1 MGYFENSKI
10 NIIKHL
16 PLWIGLTTFVIILGI
31 LLFFTRGLNWG
42 IDFTGGTL
50 VEYRLGKSIGNVGE
64 VRELLK
70 EFNLEKALLQKIEDN
85 GVIIR
90 VKDLPATTRDAITAK
105 LARVFGKAELV
116 RQEFIGPVIGAELRR
131 AAIVATLLG
140 LIAQVIYITI
150 RFKFDMAV
158 AADIALLHDI
168 LVVIA
173 AFSLTQKEINTPFI
187 AILLTVVG
195 YSINDTVVI
204 FDRIRENLKLRPKDS
219 QETFPKLVNRSLLET
234 MTRSINT
241 VLTTVMAV
249 LVVYFL
255 GGSAIKD
262 FAFGL
267 TVGIATGGYSSIFIA
282 APILVLMRRKEWT
295 LEKVK
300 KEETIKKE
308 VVTNVLPKETNPERP
323 KVKGKPSTSKR
334 KRR

>member
-1 MGYFENSKI
+1 MSYFENSKI
-10 NIIKHL
+10 NIIKYL
-16 PLWIGLTTFVIILGI
+16 PLWIGLTTFVIILGV
-31 LLFFTRGLNWG
+31 LLLFTRGFNWG

-50 VEYRLGKSIGNVGE
+50 IEYRLGRSIENVGE
-64 VRELLK
+64 VREVLK
-70 EFNLEKALLQKIEDN
+70 EFNLEKTLLQKTEDN

-90 VKDLPATTRDAITAK
+90 VKDLPNATRDAITTK
-105 LARVFGKAELV
+105 LVQTFGKAELV

-131 AAIVATLLG
+131 AAIIATILG
-140 LIAQVIYITI
+140 LIAQIVYITI
-150 RFKFDMAV
+150 RFKFDMAI

-168 LVVIA
+168 FVVIA

-204 FDRIRENLKLRPKDS
+204 FDRIRENLKLKPKDS
-219 QETFPKLVNRSLLET
+219 HETFPQLVNRSLLET
-234 MTRSINT
+234 MTRSVNT
-241 VLTTVMAV
+241 VLTTIMAV

-255 GGSAIKD
+255 GGSAIRD

-282 APILVLMRRKEWT
+282 APILVLMRKKEWT
-295 LEKVK
+295 IEKAK
-300 KEETIKKE
+300 KEETVKE
-308 VVTNVLPKETNPERP
+308 TVTNVLPKETNPEKP
-323 KVKGKPSTSKR
+323 KVKGKQSSSKR